1 MLLDKFCRYIDD
13 LFLVNTIKDYS
24 NNGLQVEGRADVSR
38 IAFSVDASLD
48 GFEKAAAVGVDI
60 IIVHHGL
67 FWGQPLMI
75 SGYHRRRIQFLLDN
89 GISLYALH
97 LPLDYHKTLGNNTA
111 IAESAGFEVQSDS
124 QYTNIDYAGC
134 IAEHEDGLLIDD
146 IIENLKKHLS
156 ASPLKIL
163 PDDYNNDLI
172 RRIGVVTGAG
182 MRYGIDASNMNAE
195 LFITGESS
203 HAWYHPIVET
213 GIPCL
218 LYGHYVSETLGL
230 KRLLQKIKED
240 LKLEGVFIDT
250 PSGM

>member
-1 MLLDKFCRYIDD
+1 MLLDKFCGYIND
-13 LFLVNTIKDYS
+13 LFSVQTIKDYS
-24 NNGLQVEGRADVSR
+24 NNGLQVEGRGDISKV
-38 IAFSVDASLD
+38 AFSVDASMD
-48 GFEKAAAVGVDI
+48 GFEKAAAVGADI

-75 SGYHRRRIQFLLDN
+75 SGYHRRRVQFLLDN
-89 GISLYALH
+89 EISLYALH

-111 IAESAGFEVQSDS
+111 IAESAGYRVCDETLYS
-124 QYTNIDYAGC
+124 NGDYAGC
-134 IAEHEDGLLIDD
+134 IAEHEKGFLIED
-146 IIENLKKHLS
+146 IVDNLKISLS
-156 ASPLKIL
+156 VSPLKL
-163 PDDYNNDLI
+163 FPDDYNNDLI
-172 RRIGVVTGAG
+172 KRIGVVTGSG
-182 MRYGIDASNMNAE
+182 MRYGIDAARMNAE

-218 LYGHYVSETLGL
+218 LYGHYISETLGL
-230 KRLLQKIKED
+230 KRLLKKIKKD